1 MAHGIRKY
9 KVLLL
14 LLLLLLLSR
23 FSCVQLCVT
32 PQTAAYQAPPSLGFS
47 RQEHWSGLPFPSP
60 MHESESEVAQSC
72 LTLRDTMDCSLPGS
86 SVHGS
91 FQARVL
97 EWVASAFSNMLPSVA
112 KIKNNFFF
120 KLKNY
125 TIYCTFWILSYV
137 PCNTPKRNKLQKI
150 TLKLPLNTV

>member
-1 MAHGIRKY
+1 MTLCDPTDGSLPGSPLPGILQARTLEW
-9 KVLLL
+9 VAI
-14 LLLLLLLSR
+14 S
-23 FSCVQLCVT
+23 FSN
-32 PQTAAYQAPPSLGFS
+32 A
-47 RQEHWSGLPFPSP
+47 R
-60 MHESESEVAQSC
+60 MKSESEVTQSC
-72 LTLRDTMDCSLPGS
+72 LTFSDPMVCSLPGS

-97 EWVASAFSNMLPSVA
+97 EWVASDFSNMLPSVA

-150 TLKLPLNTV
+150 TLKLHLNTV